1 MVTRRPEDTS
11 YKGGVPM
18 KRAFAV
24 GLILAAAVAA
34 PPLAHQVRRSQIA
47 RTSLRVGDP
56 APDFT
61 LLTDDWKT
69 VKLSDY
75 RGKKNVFLAV
85 YVLAFSEGCTKQM
98 RAVQAG
104 IDTGRIS
111 MADTEVFGVSLDSPA
126 ANAAFAEQN
135 DLNFPLLSDMNHK
148 MLKSYGILK
157 TYSVENED
165 YQWALR
171 ANIVIDKQGIIQLID
186 EGDNAVDPNSALT
199 LCTTLHKPTPSD

>member
-1 MVTRRPEDTS
+1 
-11 YKGGVPM
+11 M
-18 KRAFAV
+18 KRALAV
-24 GLILAAAVAA
+24 GLVLAAAVAA

-47 RTSLRVGDP
+47 RTPLKVGDP

-61 LLTDDWKT
+61 LLSDDWKT

-104 IDTGRIS
+104 IDSGRIS
-111 MADTEVFGVSLDSPA
+111 LADTEVFGVSLDSPA

-135 DLNFPLLSDMNHK
+135 ELHFPLLSDMNHK

-171 ANIVIDKQGIIQLID
+171 ANIVVDKQGIIQLID

-199 LCTTLHKPTPSD
+199 LCTTFHKPSTSN